1 MNESAALL
9 LVEQQTK
16 PDERLPE
23 LIRELAGTFQ
33 LDAYL
38 CRQRLVGQ
46 GLAHLASGKP
56 EFLAKISPLLKSVQ
70 VPHWIVAPAT
80 PRFSPQRILSL
91 SISQNQVQFNGAKTT
106 VTIPDGSE
114 LLAVF
119 ADLSGHLAKQSVKQL
134 LSSHAYRGLDNIAHL
149 SEQKRLKTILQGQP
163 VLDLYLLDR
172 QRTISAGIRFFP
184 GKFDP
189 KGLGELATL
198 SSRQNLQRIL
208 QLMRERAGEF
218 HLFSEFGLAN
228 LPGCRLFTENPE
240 HPDTLRKNL
249 LSLTRY
255 GWLMGDLLQS
265 QTASPQPAG
274 ESSAA
279 MATAATLLSPPL
291 AAALG
296 ELGQTTPLDQ
306 VFHEQQAEAQQTARP
321 AAAAEPDG
329 ALLPPPPATRSTGFL
344 QHPVSW
350 LAPIAPIIF
359 ATVLGFGAKLFG
371 PFQGLFQQAVHSG
384 ALALAGAGL
393 AGWYGFLCLRLKRRV
408 ENTPTSRI
416 RSLAMGMVEVKGKA
430 IRSYA
435 LVSPM
440 TQLPCVFYRLTKY
453 KRANNNEWRLSH
465 VTSSGGVPFLLD
477 DGTGRVEIDPAGC
490 RVSARTRTEGS
501 DGVGGLIGYC
511 SESDEKW
518 VEEVIVEGTL
528 LYVLGFAALKP
539 RQGPTLAERKVAAL
553 RKLKQDPAS
562 LSKYDRN
569 GDGRIDQDEWDAARS
584 AVEEDVLR
592 TELDRNHKRK
602 KQEEQIMIGKRPG
615 YPLIVSETHSEQQ
628 LTAHYLLYSIPLF
641 ILAGLATGLAFY
653 QLFYYLH
660 G

>member
-1 MNESAALL
+1 MNEAAALL

-70 VPHWIVAPAT
+70 VPHWIVNPAT
-80 PRFSPQRILSL
+80 PRFSPQRLRSL
-91 SISQNQVQFNGAKTT
+91 AVSQDQVVFHCDKTT
-106 VTIPDGSE
+106 VTIPNGSE
-114 LLAVF
+114 LLAIF

-149 SEQKRLKTILQGQP
+149 SEQKRFKTILQGQP

-172 QRTISAGIRFFP
+172 QRTISAGIRILP

-198 SSRQNLQRIL
+198 SSRQNLQRVL

-228 LPGCRLFTENPE
+228 LPGCRLVTENPE
-240 HPDTLRKNL
+240 HPDNLRKNL

-255 GWLMGDLLQS
+255 GWLMGDLLHS
-265 QTASPQPAG
+265 QTAPPQPAD
-274 ESSAA
+274 EASAA
-279 MATAATLLSPPL
+279 MAATATVLSPPL

-296 ELGQTTPLDQ
+296 ELGQATPLDQ
-306 VFHEQQAEAQQTARP
+306 VLREQQAEAQQTAHP

-344 QHPVSW
+344 QHPVAW
-350 LAPIAPIIF
+350 LAPLAPVIF
-359 ATVLGFGAKLFG
+359 VTVLGFGTKLFG

-384 ALALAGAGL
+384 ALALVGAGL

-453 KRANNNEWRLSH
+453 KRSSNNEWRLSH

-490 RVSARTRTEGS
+490 RVNARTRTEGS
-501 DGVGGLIGYC
+501 DGVGGLIGF
-511 SESDEKW
+511 SSDSDEKW
-518 VEEVIVEGTL
+518 VEDVIVEGAL

-539 RQGPTLAERKVAAL
+539 RQGPTLAEKKVAAL

-592 TELDRNHKRK
+592 TELDLNRKRR
-602 KQEEQIMIGKRPG
+602 KQEEQIMIKKRPG
-615 YPLIVSETHSEQQ
+615 YPLIISETHSEQQ
-628 LTAHYLLYSIPLF
+628 LTGRYLLYSIPLF
-641 ILAGLATGLAFY
+641 ILAGLAAGLAFY
-653 QLFYYLH
+653 QLFNYLH